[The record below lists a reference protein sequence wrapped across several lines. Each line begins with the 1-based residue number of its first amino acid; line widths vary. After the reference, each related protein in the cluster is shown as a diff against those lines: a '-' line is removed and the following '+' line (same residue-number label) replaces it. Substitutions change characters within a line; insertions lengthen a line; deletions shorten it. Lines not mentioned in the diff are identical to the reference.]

1 MHDASTTSALPSPT
15 STLTA
20 FIVGLGPEAEGPI
33 FVEGEFL
40 DTCDRTRRELAAIW
54 HTLADCEAIDAMHR
68 PPPQPSSRSR
78 PSPSTGKI
86 P

>member
-1 MHDASTTSALPSPT
+1 MSLEWIDERSSWRMRPMSHARRFDHTSALPSPT

-40 DTCDRTRRELAAIW
+40 DTVSGSPTPAPRSSC
-54 HTLADCEAIDAMHR
+54 CGR
-68 PPPQPSSRSR
+68 PTEVP
-78 PSPSTGKI
+78 G
-86 P
+86 

>member
-40 DTCDRTRRELAAIW
+40 DTVSGSPTPAPR
-54 HTLADCEAIDAMHR
+54 
-68 PPPQPSSRSR
+68 SSCCSR
-78 PSPSTGKI
+78 PTEVPG
-86 P
+86 